1 MTELNST
8 ELNYAIESRNSKFLW
23 NKVTKDLNIESTIV
37 KLLEDNL
44 EENPNN
50 HEYGEYLFIY
60 LFGSAL
66 KLEGSSF
73 PDQGSKPRPC
83 CEIRESSPPDCQW
96 MPFSIQ
102 HCKKDP

>member
-44 EENPNN
+44 EE
-50 HEYGEYLFIY
+50 YVDLKWVKF
-60 LFGSAL
+60 L
-66 KLEGSSF
+66 KLG
-73 PDQGSKPRPC
+73 
-83 CEIRESSPPDCQW
+83 
-96 MPFSIQ
+96 
-102 HCKKDP
+102 KKQTCP